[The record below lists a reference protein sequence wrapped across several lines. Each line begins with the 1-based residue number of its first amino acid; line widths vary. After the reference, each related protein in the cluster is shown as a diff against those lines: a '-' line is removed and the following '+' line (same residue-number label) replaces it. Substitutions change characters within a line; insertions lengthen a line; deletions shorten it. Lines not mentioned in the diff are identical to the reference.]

1 MKKPKKAGKLRT
13 KIVWAVLILTVAVI
27 ITPWGRAFYKTLIIL
42 PEFIPNSPIKTANL
56 LTRKPQVKEV
66 EFKSED
72 RTIYADIWYP
82 NSSGKHPA
90 AVLHLG
96 IDIDRKDI
104 RAQKLANA
112 FARSGIITLIPNI
125 PSLGQ
130 RRLLPEGKKDLIAS
144 FEFLK
149 SQPNVKFQNI
159 GYIGFCASGGL
170 VLLASEDPKIADQVK
185 FVVTVNPYFDLLSL
199 YEHLTLRQVK
209 DNGQT
214 LTWKPNFKTVEIYN
228 RETINLLESREE
240 QKILNNHLV
249 LIDQDRLENGNFEPL
264 SQMELA
270 KLSKKAKFT
279 YEFLT
284 NKDQTKVLYYQ
295 ENTTSEQK
303 AFIKDLS
310 PSTNIENLKAKTFI
324 LMDKNNIYTPY
335 TEAQLLNNALEGKNR
350 LHVETKI
357 LPAGDLVQT
366 LPAKDYL
373 IESLK
378 IFRFVYS
385 VLLKIT

>member
-1 MKKPKKAGKLRT
+1 
-13 KIVWAVLILTVAVI
+13 
-27 ITPWGRAFYKTLIIL
+27 
-42 PEFIPNSPIKTANL
+42 
-56 LTRKPQVKEV
+56 
-66 EFKSED
+66 
-72 RTIYADIWYP
+72 
-82 NSSGKHPA
+82 
-90 AVLHLG
+90 
-96 IDIDRKDI
+96 
-104 RAQKLANA
+104 
-112 FARSGIITLIPNI
+112 
-125 PSLGQ
+125 
-130 RRLLPEGKKDLIAS
+130 
-144 FEFLK
+144 
-149 SQPNVKFQNI
+149 
-159 GYIGFCASGGL
+159 
-170 VLLASEDPKIADQVK
+170 
-185 FVVTVNPYFDLLSL
+185 
-199 YEHLTLRQVK
+199 
-209 DNGQT
+209 
-214 LTWKPNFKTVEIYN
+214 
-228 RETINLLESREE
+228 
-240 QKILNNHLV
+240 
-249 LIDQDRLENGNFEPL
+249 
-264 SQMELA
+264 MELA